1 MSSRI
6 VEHRSCNSIFSL
18 GQRPGIS
25 KIQTSAALKARFNSN
40 ANPSRAFSA
49 RIFSNQ
55 KNPGTMPQASNEVA
69 PLALHAHGN
78 DKANIVGI
86 P

>member
-40 ANPSRAFSA
+40 ANP
-49 RIFSNQ
+49 
-55 KNPGTMPQASNEVA
+55 QASNEVA